1 MGYCHAQKCKA
12 KEKAQVKVAA
22 KFNKRLAQLL
32 FRCIA
37 LVQKYCTTLKSVGP
51 QAVASHCRNSAPNF
65 CRGFQIITP
74 ES

>member
-1 MGYCHAQKCKA
+1 M
-12 KEKAQVKVAA
+12 KVAA
-22 KFNKRLAQLL
+22 KFNKMLAQLL
-32 FRCIA
+32 FRCNALVQKYCTTLKSVA

-51 QAVASHCRNSAPNF
+51 QAVASHCRNAAPNF